1 MTKEE
6 TLAWEIEEIR
16 KEIAIDWAQLASKNL
31 PPDKR
36 KTIREHLEL
45 CNSSLKILQ
54 EKLDRLQENE

>member
-1 MTKEE
+1 MTREE

-16 KEIAIDWAQLASKNL
+16 KEIAIDWTQLASKNL

-54 EKLDRLQENE
+54 EKLDRLRENE

>member
-1 MTKEE
+1 MTEKD

-16 KEIAIDWAQLASKNL
+16 KEIEIDWAQLASKNL
-31 PPDKR
+31 PPHKR
-36 KTIREHLEL
+36 KPIREHLEL

>member
-1 MTKEE
+1 MTEEE

-16 KEIAIDWAQLASKNL
+16 KEIEIDWAKLASRTL

-45 CNSSLKILQ
+45 CNSSLKILR
-54 EKLDRLQENE
+54 EKLDRLQGNE